1 MTIAIHSPTLSFA
14 SAEDQLEA
22 LRPRLSGQ
30 LITAASPDFDAAR
43 KVLYINID
51 RRPLAIV
58 RAANAQDVAETVRF
72 ARGHA
77 LPLAVRSGGHSLAH
91 YSVIDDAIVV
101 DLSGMKRVSVDP
113 AARTARVQPGAPSHG
128 DLDR

>member
-1 MTIAIHSPTLSFA
+1 MTIAIQPAARTFA
-14 SAEDQLEA
+14 SVEDQLEA
-22 LRPRLSGQ
+22 LRSRLVGQ
-30 LITAASPDFDAAR
+30 LITAASADFDAAR
-43 KVLYINID
+43 KVLYITID

-58 RAANAQDVAETVRF
+58 RAANALDVAETVRF
-72 ARGHA
+72 ARDRA

-113 AARTARVQPGAPSHG
+113 
-128 DLDR
+128 